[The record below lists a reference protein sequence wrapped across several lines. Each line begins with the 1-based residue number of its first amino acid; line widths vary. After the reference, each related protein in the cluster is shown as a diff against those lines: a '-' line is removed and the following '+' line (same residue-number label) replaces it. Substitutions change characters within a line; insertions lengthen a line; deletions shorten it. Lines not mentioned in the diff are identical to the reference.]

1 MRASRS
7 PLATALVLSLLLL
20 ASGAL
25 PARHVK
31 ARAGATIPT
40 VSAAA
45 DPCRIAPSAVLD
57 PLGAYFASLDRAEM
71 QFYNGGDTSCI
82 LDLTTGAERTGTL
95 SALSAARQRHP
106 TLALQA
112 HTVVATGDFASQGS
126 AGVPD
131 CSAPRVTVLQD
142 ISYRRGQDAGA
153 ATVRFG
159 APGFY
164 RYLLR
169 DSATTPDG
177 QTTGQPHY
185 VALDDSPA
193 RPGALPGA
201 AGGAFA
207 ASLSGSVNR
216 YLADSATPNNSGG
229 FRVSM
234 VGAVAQTGFVVDAQS
249 ASENFF
255 GVQGL
260 QEGSG
265 ETYYNNIQ
273 QSVPSL
279 VTVDAG
285 LHTFH
290 VLFDRTLLTAESTTL
305 GPRLRAL
312 LVELLEASAAQRG
325 ALTAPDAVAANE
337 QNAAYLAVALRVLG
351 GAAPLGSLPA
361 SQTPTVDREVALVQG
376 HQGSALSPFL
386 GLAFD
391 YRLFAPRGHY
401 NDGPELQSYF
411 EAQNWLALVQAPLEA
426 PANATP
432 VQRAAARAGALR
444 AVLMAALMQQPVAD
458 QTGLAR
464 WHGLSDPITVLI
476 GTPAGPALPDIIALM
491 GRVYGTTAPAVAAL
505 QDPARLA
512 RFLALVPTLPA
523 PPYRS
528 TSSTGQV
535 KLRGFGLFPARG
547 TADGGLAAALTYPNV
562 TGPSGPRTLPSGLD
576 VLAALGSTR
585 AAQLAAQAGPWPT
598 YNAALSRA
606 VPAFNQALTAP
617 SLYAHWLGA
626 LRPLAQPMPTA
637 APPAMRTAAWADKE
651 LLTGLASWS
660 ELRHDTILYTSQF
673 GGLGGG
679 GVCTITLFRDG
690 YVEPIPAAW
699 TNLAGL
705 ADLLAAVTRSQ
716 GLFDGLT
723 PKDRTV
729 LLTADDTYR
738 AGLRALGAIAA
749 DELSGQPLTVAQR
762 VLANH
767 PYPALGQPMSAFFTR
782 TPHPK
787 QTPDQT
793 QAAEIADVATDLQTG
808 RVLEVGEGRVRDM
821 WVLVPIDG
829 YTWLARGQVY
839 TYYEFT
845 TAGQRLTDQRWQQR
859 FAQNGPGPNPSM
871 PTRVPGQK
879 GRPRLVGPRLPTLA
893 ARLADPTTAWTP
905 LTVPFWYGET
915 DRTIEIVSD
924 TAVWY
929 STGLPPVP
937 VRWAL
942 IRDPADAFPPQA
954 LLCTDRDASPV
965 QIVSWVVLRWR
976 LETTFHEVRD
986 HLGVE
991 TGRGWSETTIR
1002 RTTPALLGLLSFV
1015 TLVAHDHGG
1024 RGTPLVKGA
1033 AWYHK
1038 REPTFTDAIAVVR
1051 RSVWTHETVQ
1061 TSSSADDLR
1070 KVPRALVDHL
1080 CELLCSAA

>member
-7 PLATALVLSLLLL
+7 PLAAALVLSLLLL
-20 ASGAL
+20 SSGAF
-25 PARHVK
+25 PPHYANAGSATAGV
-31 ARAGATIPT
+31 AGAA
-40 VSAAA
+40 AAA

-57 PLGAYFASLDRAEM
+57 PLSAYVASLDRAEM
-71 QFYNGGDTSCI
+71 QFYNAGDNSCI

-95 SALSAARQRHP
+95 SALSAARHRHP
-106 TLALQA
+106 TLALQV
-112 HTVVATGDFASQGS
+112 HTIVATGDFAPQGS
-126 AGVPD
+126 AGGPD

-142 ISYRRGQDAGA
+142 ISYRRGQGAGA

-185 VALDDSPA
+185 VALDDAPA
-193 RPGALPGA
+193 HPGILPGNA
-201 AGGAFA
+201 AGSFT

-216 YLADSATPNNSGG
+216 YLADSANSANPSNNVGG
-229 FRVSM
+229 FRPPM
-234 VGAVAQTGFVVDAQS
+234 VGAVARTGFVVDAQS

-273 QSVPSL
+273 QSVPSF

-285 LHTFH
+285 LHIFH

-312 LVELLEASAAQRG
+312 LVELLEANAAQRG
-325 ALTAPDAVAANE
+325 VLTTPDAIAANE
-337 QNAAYLAVALRVLG
+337 KNAAYLAVALRVLG
-351 GAAPLGSLPA
+351 GATPLGSLPA
-361 SQTPTVDREVALVQG
+361 SQAPTVDQEVALVKG
-376 HQGSALSPFL
+376 HQGQARSPFL
-386 GLAFD
+386 DIAFD

-426 PANATP
+426 PANATSA
-432 VQRAAARAGALR
+432 QRAAARAGALR
-444 AVLMAALMQQPVAD
+444 AVLMAALMQQPVAGG
-458 QTGLAR
+458 TGLAR
-464 WHGLSDPITVLI
+464 WHGLSDPITVLV
-476 GTPAGPALPDIIALM
+476 GTPAGPALPDIIALV
-491 GRVYGTTAPAVAAL
+491 GRVYGTTTPSATAL
-505 QDPARLA
+505 QDSGRLA
-512 RFLALVPTLPA
+512 RFLALVPVLPA

-528 TSSTGQV
+528 TSSTGAV
-535 KLRGFGLFPARG
+535 GLRGFGLFPARG

-585 AAQLAAQAGPWPT
+585 AAQLAAQAGPWPN

-626 LRPLAQPMPTA
+626 LRPLAQPMPAA
-637 APPAMRTAAWADKE
+637 APPAMHTAAWADKE

-716 GLFDGLT
+716 GLFAGLA
-723 PKDRTV
+723 PKDRTA
-729 LLTADDTYR
+729 LLAADDTYR
-738 AGLRALGAIAA
+738 AGLRALSAIAA

-762 VLANH
+762 LLANH
-767 PYPALGQPMSAFFTR
+767 PYPVLGQPMSAFFTR

-787 QTPDQT
+787 QTPDQS

-821 WVLVPIDG
+821 WALVPIDRRLH
-829 YTWLARGQVY
+829 LAGAR
-839 TYYEFT
+839 
-845 TAGQRLTDQRWQQR
+845 AGLHLLRVHHCRAAPHRPAVAAKVRAKWPRPQPQRTE
-859 FAQNGPGPNPSM
+859 
-871 PTRVPGQK
+871 
-879 GRPRLVGPRLPTLA
+879 A
-893 ARLADPTTAWTP
+893 ARL
-905 LTVPFWYGET
+905 
-915 DRTIEIVSD
+915 DR
-924 TAVWY
+924 
-929 STGLPPVP
+929 G
-937 VRWAL
+937 
-942 IRDPADAFPPQA
+942 
-954 LLCTDRDASPV
+954 
-965 QIVSWVVLRWR
+965 
-976 LETTFHEVRD
+976 
-986 HLGVE
+986 
-991 TGRGWSETTIR
+991 
-1002 RTTPALLGLLSFV
+1002 
-1015 TLVAHDHGG
+1015 
-1024 RGTPLVKGA
+1024 
-1033 AWYHK
+1033 
-1038 REPTFTDAIAVVR
+1038 
-1051 RSVWTHETVQ
+1051 
-1061 TSSSADDLR
+1061 
-1070 KVPRALVDHL
+1070 PRALAT
-1080 CELLCSAA
+1080 SAAMRKTTYPIRPKRGWGTSPT

>member
-1 MRASRS
+1 MRASRPS
-7 PLATALVLSLLLL
+7 LATALVLSLLLL
-20 ASGAL
+20 SSGAL
-25 PARHVK
+25 PARHANV
-31 ARAGATIPT
+31 RADVM

-57 PLGAYFASLDRAEM
+57 PLSAYFASLDRAEM
-71 QFYNGGDTSCI
+71 QFYNGGDNSCI

-95 SALSAARQRHP
+95 SALSAARHRHP
-106 TLALQA
+106 TLALQV
-112 HTVVATGDFASQGS
+112 HTVAATGDFAPQGS
-126 AGVPD
+126 AGGPD

-142 ISYRRGQDAGA
+142 ISYRRGQGAGA
-153 ATVRFG
+153 AMVRFG

-164 RYLLR
+164 HYLLR

-177 QTTGQPHY
+177 QTTGQPRY

-193 RPGALPGA
+193 RPGALPGN

-216 YLADSATPNNSGG
+216 YLADSANPNNSIGG
-229 FRVSM
+229 FRIPM
-234 VGAVAQTGFVVDAQS
+234 VGAVAHMGFVVDAQS

-255 GVQGL
+255 GVEGL
-260 QEGSG
+260 QEYAD
-265 ETYYNNIQ
+265 TYHYNIRE
-273 QSVPSL
+273 SVPSF
-279 VTVDAG
+279 VTIDAG

-290 VLFDRTLLTAESTTL
+290 VIFDRTLLTAESTTL

-312 LVELLEASAAQRG
+312 LVELLEANAARRG
-325 ALTAPDAVAANE
+325 GLTTPDAIAANAK
-337 QNAAYLAVALRVLG
+337 NAAYLAVALRLLG

-361 SQTPTVDREVALVQG
+361 SQAPTVGREVALVQG
-376 HQGSALSPFL
+376 HQGSAQSPFL
-386 GLAFD
+386 GTAFD

-411 EAQNWLALVQAPLEA
+411 EAQNWLALVQDPLEA

-444 AVLMAALMQQPVAD
+444 AVLMAALMQQPVAG

-464 WHGLSDPITVLI
+464 WRQLSDPITVLI
-476 GTPAGPALPDIIALM
+476 GTPAGPALPDIIALV
-491 GRVYGTTAPAVAAL
+491 GRVYGTTNPAAAAL
-505 QDPARLA
+505 QDSGRLA

-528 TSSTGQV
+528 TSSTGQA

-562 TGPSGPRTLPSGLD
+562 TSPSGPRTLPSGLD

-606 VPAFNQALTAP
+606 VPTFNAALQAP

-626 LRPLAQPMPTA
+626 LRPLAQPMPAA
-637 APPAMRTAAWADKE
+637 APPAMRTAGWTDKE

-679 GVCTITLFRDG
+679 GTCTITLFRDG

-699 TNLAGL
+699 NNLAGL

-723 PKDRTV
+723 PKDRIA
-729 LLTADDTYR
+729 LLTAQDAYR
-738 AGLRALGAIAA
+738 AGLRTLGAISTA
-749 DELSGQPLTVAQR
+749 ELSGQSLTTAQR
-762 VLANH
+762 TLANH
-767 PYPALGQPMSAFFTR
+767 PYPVLGQPMSAFFTR

-787 QTPDQT
+787 QTPDQS

-845 TAGQRLTDQRWQQR
+845 TAGQRLTDQQWQQR
-859 FAQNGPGPNPSM
+859 FTRNGPGPNPNA
-871 PTRVPGQK
+871 
-879 GRPRLVGPRLPTLA
+879 PRQPAWIEALA
-893 ARLADPTTAWTP
+893 R
-905 LTVPFWYGET
+905 
-915 DRTIEIVSD
+915 
-924 TAVWY
+924 
-929 STGLPPVP
+929 
-937 VRWAL
+937 
-942 IRDPADAFPPQA
+942 
-954 LLCTDRDASPV
+954 
-965 QIVSWVVLRWR
+965 
-976 LETTFHEVRD
+976 
-986 HLGVE
+986 
-991 TGRGWSETTIR
+991 
-1002 RTTPALLGLLSFV
+1002 
-1015 TLVAHDHGG
+1015 
-1024 RGTPLVKGA
+1024 
-1033 AWYHK
+1033 
-1038 REPTFTDAIAVVR
+1038 
-1051 RSVWTHETVQ
+1051 
-1061 TSSSADDLR
+1061 
-1070 KVPRALVDHL
+1070 
-1080 CELLCSAA
+1080 

>member
-20 ASGAL
+20 SSGAF
-25 PARHVK
+25 PARHAP
-31 ARAGATIPT
+31 ARSVAAG
-40 VSAAA
+40 VSALSALSAVA
-45 DPCRIAPSAVLD
+45 DPCRIAPSTVLD
-57 PLGAYFASLDRAEM
+57 PLSAYFASLDRAEM
-71 QFYNGGDTSCI
+71 TYFNGGDNSCI

-95 SALSAARQRHP
+95 GALGAARRRHP
-106 TLALQA
+106 TLTLRVR
-112 HTVVATGDFASQGS
+112 TVVASGDFAPQGS
-126 AGVPD
+126 AGGPD

-142 ISYRRGQDAGA
+142 ISYRRGQGAGA
-153 ATVRFG
+153 STVRFG

-169 DSATTPDG
+169 DMATTPDG

-193 RPGALPGA
+193 RTGPLPGNA
-201 AGGAFA
+201 SGPFA

-216 YLADSATPNNSGG
+216 YLADNANSANPGDTIGG
-229 FRVSM
+229 FRVPM
-234 VGAVAQTGFVVDAQS
+234 VGAVAHTGFVVDAQS

-260 QEGSG
+260 QEYG
-265 ETYYNNIQ
+265 ETYHSNIRE
-273 QSVPSL
+273 SVPSF

-285 LHTFH
+285 LHAFH

-312 LVELLEASAAQRG
+312 LVELLEANAAQRG
-325 ALTAPDAVAANE
+325 ALTQQDAVAANAT
-337 QNAAYLAVALRVLG
+337 NAAYLAVALRVLG

-361 SQTPTVDREVALVQG
+361 SQAPLVGREVALVEG

-386 GLAFD
+386 GGPFD

-426 PANATP
+426 PANASAA
-432 VQRAAARAGALR
+432 QRAAARAGALR
-444 AVLMAALMQQPVAD
+444 AVLMAALTQQPVAGG
-458 QTGLAR
+458 TGLAR

-476 GTPAGPALPDIIALM
+476 GTPAGPALPDIIALV
-491 GRVYGTTAPAVAAL
+491 GRVYGTTNPAAAAL
-505 QDPARLA
+505 QDSGRLGQ
-512 RFLALVPTLPA
+512 FLALVPTLPA

-528 TSSTGQV
+528 TSSTGAA
-535 KLRGFGLFPARG
+535 KLRGFGLFPARA

-562 TGPSGPRTLPSGLD
+562 TGPGGLRTLPSGLD

-585 AAQLAAQAGPWPT
+585 AAQLAAQAGPWPN
-598 YNAALSRA
+598 YNVALSRA

-626 LRPLAQPMPTA
+626 LRPLAQPMPAA
-637 APPAMRTAAWADKE
+637 APPAMHTAAWTDKE

-679 GVCTITLFRDG
+679 GTCAITLFRDG

-699 TNLAGL
+699 TNLAAL

-716 GLFDGLT
+716 GLFDGLAT
-723 PKDRTV
+723 GNRTA
-729 LLTADDTYR
+729 LLTAQDTYR
-738 AGLRALGAIAA
+738 AGLRTLGAIAA
-749 DELSGQPLTVAQR
+749 AELSGQALTVAQR
-762 VLANH
+762 ILANH
-767 PYPALGQPMSAFFTR
+767 PYPMLGQPMSAFFTH

-787 QTPDQT
+787 LTPDQS

-821 WVLVPIDG
+821 WVLAPIGG

-845 TAGQRLTDQRWQQR
+845 TAGQRLTDQQWQQR
-859 FAQNGPGPNPSM
+859 FAQNGPGPTPNA
-871 PTRVPGQK
+871 
-879 GRPRLVGPRLPTLA
+879 PRQPAWIEALA
-893 ARLADPTTAWTP
+893 R
-905 LTVPFWYGET
+905 
-915 DRTIEIVSD
+915 
-924 TAVWY
+924 
-929 STGLPPVP
+929 
-937 VRWAL
+937 
-942 IRDPADAFPPQA
+942 
-954 LLCTDRDASPV
+954 
-965 QIVSWVVLRWR
+965 
-976 LETTFHEVRD
+976 
-986 HLGVE
+986 
-991 TGRGWSETTIR
+991 
-1002 RTTPALLGLLSFV
+1002 
-1015 TLVAHDHGG
+1015 
-1024 RGTPLVKGA
+1024 
-1033 AWYHK
+1033 
-1038 REPTFTDAIAVVR
+1038 
-1051 RSVWTHETVQ
+1051 
-1061 TSSSADDLR
+1061 
-1070 KVPRALVDHL
+1070 
-1080 CELLCSAA
+1080 